1 MLVEGRML
9 IPSVVLLVTAGSPAL
24 AQQTATFAHP
34 GQPMSIEAPV
44 DWAGWTWPS
53 DSGVYEVAAPDGSV
67 RALLWFSQ
75 NEQGA
80 AGYLN
85 KMVGMK
91 PVELTGEPVRTMV
104 DGHETWQ
111 VVATGSEQGDENV
124 TEIFVV
130 IRVDSSPMGEGNY
143 VLQVWYPTVRAV
155 KLGSL
160 AEDLVRSLHVGDS
173 AG

>member
-1 MLVEGRML
+1 MFIDRRTLV
-9 IPSVVLLVTAGSPAL
+9 PAFALVAVAVSPGP
-24 AQQTATFAHP
+24 AQETVTYTHP

-44 DWAGWTWPS
+44 DWTARTWPW

-75 NEQGA
+75 NEQDA

-91 PVELTGEPVRTMV
+91 SVDPTGEPVRTAIGGREAWLV
-104 DGHETWQ
+104 E
-111 VVATGSEQGDENV
+111 ATGNEQGDEGV
-124 TEIFVV
+124 TETFAV
-130 IRVDSSPMGEGNY
+130 IRVGSSPMGEGNY
-143 VLQVWYPTVRAV
+143 VLQVWCPTGRAAE
-155 KLGSL
+155 LGPI
-160 AEDLVRSLHVGDS
+160 AEKIVRSLRVGDA